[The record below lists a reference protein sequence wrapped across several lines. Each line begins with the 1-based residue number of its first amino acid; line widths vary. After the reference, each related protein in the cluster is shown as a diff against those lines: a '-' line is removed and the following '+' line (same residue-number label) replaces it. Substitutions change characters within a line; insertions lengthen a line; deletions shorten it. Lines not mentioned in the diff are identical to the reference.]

1 MTLKPIPAA
10 NGGNRSFCPR
20 PFSSLR
26 ALLRA
31 VGCDYAQGWLFGRPQ
46 ALAELE
52 AHWAQAERGL
62 PDEAPWPVSRR

>member
-1 MTLKPIPAA
+1 
-10 NGGNRSFCPR
+10 
-20 PFSSLR
+20 
-26 ALLRA
+26 

-62 PDEAPWPVSRR
+62 PDEVPWPVSRR